1 VGGPFFGRGAE
12 LETIARVATIA
23 KGRRGTAAILVLGD
37 AGQGKSRMLAE
48 ARRGLGIDHIFR
60 IDGFEAERSVPLAA
74 SRDVLRGLAGAG
86 DPLLGVVPS
95 GPAAVEDR
103 SLEPI
108 RVFEATHRALDR
120 LSPAAIVV
128 DDVQWV
134 DELSLALCHYL
145 VRAAHAATRPLL
157 FLAAGRPSS
166 PVAALQSSLERLLP
180 KDRLAVIEL
189 GPIAHDDGV
198 ALAQSLRPDLP
209 PADAA
214 AVWATAGGSPF
225 WIQALSAAGGG
236 GAGSPSDLVARRAQ
250 GLGEEAIDLVGVLA
264 IAGRPVSPAELAA
277 LAGQPPRKVA
287 DGLSEL
293 AERGLVHRSSGS
305 VTLAHDLI
313 REAVAR
319 SLPNATRRDIHRR
332 IAAHLEEG
340 AGDDVQQL
348 RSALE
353 HRREGGLPLV
363 ALASRI
369 ARSPRRRWLGA
380 DGMRELSSIADA
392 APPSGAGVAELQ
404 ADVATLASELDEH
417 AFAFERWA
425 ALAAGAP
432 DDNVRAR
439 AALAAAKEAFAL
451 ARRDDA
457 RNWIARG
464 RRAGGD
470 NVAMRIG
477 LDALEAWVITF
488 LDHRPTEGWVV
499 SDGALRLARATATK
513 AGGAELLGPAERLAY
528 LQAVRAAW
536 LAALQADRVDGM
548 RELSDELFAVSRGFD
563 ETAQIEALTLSGV
576 TSRAELRFREAEAA
590 FRRAWT
596 LAHERVLPRIV
607 IDAGHWLA
615 LTLHDLGDLKEGA
628 SIASEVAALVT
639 RVGDYSQVK
648 SRSRTAGHVIALTSG
663 AWRDGIDGLAATAA
677 GEPDPHARLA
687 IHQEIAV
694 LLARVGGD
702 RHRDEIVAQLTQG
715 RDSADQAG
723 CPRCRLELDLMSA
736 EVLVRIGRGDEARAV
751 LTTWDEQRPKPV
763 PNDALNRRWAGALT
777 TAAME
782 GPAAGVDALSAFV
795 DFADG
800 ADRRVDAL
808 WARLDVART
817 LVQVDRGRASEAFR
831 EVAFRA
837 EALGAQTHRLLAE
850 RELRALG
857 VRTWRRGP
865 ATASSASIA
874 LLSSLTE
881 REREVAAL
889 LASGSSNP
897 EIAAEL
903 FLSRKTVERHVSN
916 VLAKLGARNRTE
928 VAALVGP
935 REDPRPS

>member
-1 VGGPFFGRGAE
+1 MGGRFFGRGAE

-23 KGRRGTAAILVLGD
+23 KGRRGTAAVLVVGD
-37 AGQGKSRMLAE
+37 AGQGKSRMIAE
-48 ARRGLGIDHIFR
+48 ARTRLGIDHILR
-60 IDGFEAERSVPLAA
+60 IDGFEAERAVPLAA
-74 SRDVLRGLAGAG
+74 SRDLLRALAGAG
-86 DPLLGVVPS
+86 DPFLGTVPS

-108 RVFEATHRALDR
+108 RVFEAAHRALER
-120 LSPAAIVV
+120 LSPAAILV

-145 VRAAHAATRPLL
+145 VRAADAAARPLL
-157 FLAAGRPSS
+157 LLAAGRPSS

-180 KDRLAVIEL
+180 ADRLVVIEL

-225 WIQALSAAGGG
+225 WIQALSTAGT
-236 GAGSPSDLVARRAQ
+236 GAGAPSDLVARRSQ

-264 IAGRPVSPAELAA
+264 IAGRPVAAAELAA
-277 LAGQPPRKVA
+277 LAGQPQGQVA
-287 DGLSEL
+287 DGLREL

-319 SLPNATRRDIHRR
+319 SLPNTTRRDIHRR

-392 APPSGAGVAELQ
+392 APPSDAGIAELQ

-432 DDNVRAR
+432 DDEARAR

-470 NVAMRIG
+470 DVAMRIA

-499 SDGALRLARATATK
+499 SEAALRLARAAATK
-513 AGGAELLGPAERLAY
+513 AGGAELLGPIERHAY
-528 LQAVRAAW
+528 LEAVQAAW
-536 LAALQADRVDGM
+536 LAALQADRIDGM

-607 IDAGHWLA
+607 INAGHWLA
-615 LTLHDLGDLKEGA
+615 LTLHDLGDLQEGA

-663 AWRDGIDGLAATAA
+663 AWRAGIDGLAATAA
-677 GEPDPHARLA
+677 GEPDPHARLSL
-687 IHQEIAV
+687 HQEIAV

-702 RHRDEIVAQLTQG
+702 RHRDEIVAQLTAG
-715 RDSADQAG
+715 RDSAEQAG
-723 CPRCRLELDLMSA
+723 CPRCRLELNLMSA
-736 EVLVRIGRGDEARAV
+736 EVLVRVGRADEARAV
-751 LTTWDEQRPKPV
+751 LATWDEQRPAPV
-763 PNDALNRRWAGALT
+763 PNDALNRRWAGALAV
-777 TAAME
+777 AATD
-782 GPAAGVDALSAFV
+782 GPGAGVEALSAFV
-795 DFADG
+795 EFAD
-800 ADRRVDAL
+800 AAERRVDAL

-817 LVQVDRGRASEAFR
+817 LVQLDRGRASEAFR
-831 EVAFRA
+831 EVASRA
-837 EALGAQTHRLLAE
+837 EALGAHTHRLLAE
-850 RELRALG
+850 QELRALG

-874 LLSSLTE
+874 LVSSLTD

-935 REDPRPS
+935 RSDPPQS